1 MVEPQPSKL
10 VVAGSSPVCR
20 SIKHANH
27 QVVDLVVFY
36 YLAPHLLCLHPSLEA
51 PKAMAD
57 VQKEGEGPEA
67 LTHIARLV
75 LASQC
80 STSLSST

>member
-36 YLAPHLLCLHPSLEA
+36 YLAMRLLLSTLPWDY
-51 PKAMAD
+51 KAMVD
-57 VQKEGEGPEA
+57 VQKEGEGLEA

-75 LASQC
+75 LALQC
-80 STSLSST
+80 STSLSLA

>member
-20 SIKHANH
+20 STKLANH
-27 QVVDLVVFY
+27 QVVDPVVFFFV
-36 YLAPHLLCLHPSLEA
+36 PHLLRPHPSLEA

-57 VQKEGEGPEA
+57 VQKESEGSEA

-75 LASQC
+75 LALQC

>member
-27 QVVDLVVFY
+27 QVVGPVVFY
-36 YLAPHLLCLHPSLEA
+36 YLAMRLLPSTLTWGS
-51 PKAMAD
+51 KAMAD
-57 VQKEGEGPEA
+57 VQKEGE
-67 LTHIARLV
+67 ARRL
-75 LASQC
+75 
-80 STSLSST
+80 